1 MLEKTEKAAS
11 IAQKIALYAKEI
23 TKPGVKAFD
32 IAETLEA
39 KIKEL
44 GALPAF
50 PINISIN
57 EIAAHFT
64 PDVDDSLTI
73 GEKDL
78 VKIDVGAHID
88 GFVGDTAI
96 SIDLSNEN
104 GKLIEA
110 AEKALDAAI
119 CTARA
124 GVKTNEI
131 GAEIEAAIKGY
142 GFKPIENL
150 TGHAIKQYDLH
161 AGCEIP
167 NVSRQSGDELK
178 EGDIIAIEPFATNGE
193 GRVSEGSLV
202 GIFSLIEK
210 IPVRMRESRRL
221 LNYVENNF
229 QTLPFAERWLRKEF
243 NSKLL
248 LHAALKELILIGSLQ
263 QYPILK
269 EVGNGL
275 ISQAEAT
282 VLVEKDSVRVLTK

>member
-1 MLEKTEKAAS
+1 MLEKTEKASS
-11 IAQKIALYAKEI
+11 IAQEVARFSKEI
-23 TKPGVKAFD
+23 TKPGAKALD
-32 IAETLEA
+32 IAELLEA
-39 KIKEL
+39 KIREL
-44 GALPAF
+44 GAFPAF

-57 EIAAHFT
+57 DVAAHFT
-64 PDVDDSLTI
+64 PDVDDPLVI
-73 GEKDL
+73 GDKDL
-78 VKIDVGAHID
+78 VKIDIGAHID
-88 GFVGDTAI
+88 GFIGDTAI
-96 SIDLSNEN
+96 SIDFSNEN

-119 CTARA
+119 CTVRA
-124 GVKTNEI
+124 GAKTSEI
-131 GAEIEAAIKGY
+131 GAEIETAIKSY

-167 NVSRQSGDELK
+167 NISKQGGEEIK
-178 EGDIIAIEPFATNGE
+178 EGDVIAIEPFATNGE
-193 GRVSEGSLV
+193 GRVSEGSV
-202 GIFSLIEK
+202 VNIFSLIEK
-210 IPVRMRESRRL
+210 KPARMREGRRV

-248 LHAALKELILIGSLQ
+248 LHAALKELIVIGSIR

-269 EVGNGL
+269 EVGKGL

-282 VLVEKDSVRVLTK
+282 ILVEKDSARVLTK